1 MNCTLRALFL
11 TLVGSTLIFLVAPIL
26 AIIPMSFTS
35 GEFFIY
41 PLPGYSFGWYGE
53 ILSDARWR
61 RAFVNS
67 LVIGTSSSII
77 ATTLGTL
84 AALSLVQMRS
94 FFSRIAFGLLLLP
107 MLVPVVIVSVS
118 LFFFYSN
125 LGLVGTRTSLILSHA
140 TLGLPFVVVTV
151 LATLRNYNF
160 TLDRAAQSLGASR
173 LRTFFTVTLPLI
185 SPGVLSG
192 AVFAFAVSLDEVV
205 VTLFLASPEN
215 TTLPREI
222 FSGIRESISPAVV
235 AAATVTIGL
244 SCCLLGMLVIIRRAF
259 RCAV

>member
-1 MNCTLRALFL
+1 MGCFLMPHLSRILYGTFVAATLF
-11 TLVGSTLIFLVAPIL
+11 FLVAPVI
-26 AIIPMSFTS
+26 AIIPMSFSS

-41 PLPGYSFGWYGE
+41 PLPGFSLGWYGE
-53 ILSDARWR
+53 ILSDARWQ

-67 LVIGTSSSII
+67 LVIGVSSAAI
-77 ATTLGTL
+77 ATVLGTL
-84 AALSLVQMRS
+84 AALSLVHMRS
-94 FFSRIAFGLLLLP
+94 IFSRIAFGLLLLP

-118 LFFFYSN
+118 LFYFYSK
-125 LGLVGTRTSLILSHA
+125 LGLVGTRTGLILGHA

-160 TLDRAAQSLGASR
+160 TLDRAALSLGAGR
-173 LRTFFTVTLPLI
+173 LRTFLTVTLPLI
-185 SPGVLSG
+185 APGVLSG

-205 VTLFLASPEN
+205 VTLFLASPEH

-244 SCCLLGMLVIIRRAF
+244 SCCLLGLLALIRR
-259 RCAV
+259 